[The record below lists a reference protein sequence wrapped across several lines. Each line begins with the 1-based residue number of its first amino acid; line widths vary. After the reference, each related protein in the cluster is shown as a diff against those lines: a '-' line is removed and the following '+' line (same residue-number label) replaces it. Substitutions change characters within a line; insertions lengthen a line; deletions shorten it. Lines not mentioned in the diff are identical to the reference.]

1 MFQTIS
7 WVSLGLVLAGIV
19 VHRLVSP
26 RPRLA
31 KGKAAE
37 GSGLFRR
44 GCCGEN
50 LSTLA
55 KFNRLACMLAIASL
69 LLLFVSGFA
78 ERMLFGE
85 QIHGYTL
92 MLHVG
97 LAPVFVI
104 CAGVIAVAWGHQCR
118 LNEDDRHS
126 LAKLLCLKKTASAD
140 TADLGWKLTFWL
152 AIFLVVPVSLS
163 MVLSMFP
170 IFGTHGQEWLMSLHQ
185 YTSLALTLV
194 AMIHVYLVIRR
205 KALCS

>member
-1 MFQTIS
+1 MFSTIS

-19 VHRLVSP
+19 AHSLLSP

-31 KGKAAE
+31 KREASE
-37 GSGLFRR
+37 GAGRPCW

-55 KFNRLACMLAIASL
+55 KLNRLACAVALGSL
-69 LLLFVSGFA
+69 VILFVTGFGG
-78 ERMLFGE
+78 RLLFGE
-85 QIHGYTL
+85 QIGGYTL

-104 CAGVIAVAWGHQCR
+104 CAGVVGVAWGHQCR
-118 LNEDDRHS
+118 LNGDDRQG
-126 LAKLLCLKKTASAD
+126 LADLLRLKKTDPAD

-152 AIFLVVPVSLS
+152 AMFLVVPVSLS
-163 MVLSMFP
+163 MVLGMYP
-170 IFGTHGQEWLMSLHQ
+170 LFGTHGQELLMGLHQ

-194 AMIHVYLVIRR
+194 VMIHVHLVIRR
-205 KALCS
+205 HCK